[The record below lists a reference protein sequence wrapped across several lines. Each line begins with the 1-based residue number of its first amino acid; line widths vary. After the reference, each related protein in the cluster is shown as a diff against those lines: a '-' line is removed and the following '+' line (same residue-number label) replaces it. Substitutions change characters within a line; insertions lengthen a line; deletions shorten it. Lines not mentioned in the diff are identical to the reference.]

1 MVGIS
6 PAFWT
11 VVRSVRWAAPPLM
24 PYFSHTGPKASVKAR
39 NRPSD
44 REIGGQRASN
54 APLPPRMGVTYNFQ
68 PIAEYRA
75 GGPRRL
81 RRTGW
86 LVAAP
91 SVR

>member
-39 NRPSD
+39 SHPSN
-44 REIGGQRASN
+44 REIGGQRAFN
-54 APLPPRMGVTYNFQ
+54 APLPS
-68 PIAEYRA
+68 
-75 GGPRRL
+75 
-81 RRTGW
+81 GW
-86 LVAAP
+86 GSP
-91 SVR
+91 TFFTR